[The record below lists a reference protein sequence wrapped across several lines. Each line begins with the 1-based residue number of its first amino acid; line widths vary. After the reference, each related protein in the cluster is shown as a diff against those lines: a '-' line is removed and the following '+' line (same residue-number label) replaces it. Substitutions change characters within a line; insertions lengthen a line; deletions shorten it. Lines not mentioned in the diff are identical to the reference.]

1 MGGKGPGSHS
11 CAPGTGSAGV
21 PHPKA
26 LVSQPSP
33 AQPSSTGSFSLS
45 CPDTILPIATF
56 SKKHHPPLATVSRLH
71 KLWPGQPQAPA
82 PLMFLFNSK

>member
-11 CAPGTGSAGV
+11 LPQALGV
-21 PHPKA
+21 
-26 LVSQPSP
+26 LVCPTQGPWFPSP

-45 CPDTILPIATF
+45 CPDTILPLATF